1 MGTSEKFHLNIL
13 KPIVR
18 VDFALENDGA
28 TWVWTFVGRPSLWTN
43 FQLSPPTLQ
52 FEPFGE
58 EMYMYTYNVII
69 YVYTY
74 TQNEYIYIIHYY
86 FRNIFL
92 SFFCLWGNKYIY
104 IHTHSYYLPV
114 ISWVVYQLNGF
125 TLPVCINC
133 NGIAPQGHSIQRGN
147 GVLFTSIGIGSASQ
161 IPAILPPHAML

>member
-28 TWVWTFVGRPSLWTN
+28 TWVWTFVGRPSLWTH
-43 FQLSPPTLQ
+43 FQFSPPTLQ

-74 TQNEYIYIIHYY
+74 TQNEYIYIWFIT
-86 FRNIFL
+86 IF
-92 SFFCLWGNKYIY
+92 
-104 IHTHSYYLPV
+104 V
-114 ISWVVYQLNGF
+114 IFSLVFL
-125 TLPVCINC
+125 
-133 NGIAPQGHSIQRGN
+133 
-147 GVLFTSIGIGSASQ
+147 LFLG
-161 IPAILPPHAML
+161 